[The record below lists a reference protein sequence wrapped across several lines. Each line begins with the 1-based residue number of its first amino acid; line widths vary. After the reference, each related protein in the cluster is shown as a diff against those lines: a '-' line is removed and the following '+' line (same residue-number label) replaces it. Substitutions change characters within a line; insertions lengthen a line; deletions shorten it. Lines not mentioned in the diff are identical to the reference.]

1 MSARE
6 SSSSL
11 KLPTTATKPGSAPHP
26 PAPQSSPSSAVASPG
41 HGHGHGDA
49 STSYQ
54 LKLALGAL
62 GVVYGD
68 IGTSPLYAMRECFNE
83 EHGIAVTQANVMGV
97 LSLIFWA
104 LTLIVSLKYVAYVLR
119 ADNKGEGG
127 ILALMAL
134 ASGALRGKRIYPVL
148 IALGVFGSALLYG
161 DGMITPAISVLSA
174 VEGLQIAA
182 PGLGHLILPLTIAIL
197 IGLFAMQRRG
207 TAGLGA
213 IFGPIM
219 LLWFGSLLGFGIWR
233 TLEHPSVMASV
244 NPMYAAGFLHQHGIA
259 GLLVLGAVVL
269 VVTGGEALYAD
280 LGHFGRSPI
289 RLAWYSVAMP
299 ALLMNYFG
307 QGALLI
313 ADPKAV
319 ENPFFRMMPNVV
331 LYPMVLLSTAATV
344 IASQA
349 LISGVFSLTSQAT
362 MLGLLPRVG
371 IKHTS
376 ADERGQ
382 IYVPF
387 VNWALLLA
395 TIGLVLGFKTSS
407 NLAAAYG
414 IAVTLTMVITTIL
427 AYFLVRHVWGWG
439 VPKALAV
446 SMVFLL
452 PELVFMGAN
461 VIKVEDGG
469 WVPLLIGAMI
479 YVMMLSWKRGREILS
494 QRFREQLLP
503 LSDFF
508 DLMHVD
514 IPARVPGTA
523 VFMTSTK
530 DGTPP
535 ALLHNFMHNRVV
547 HQHIV
552 LLTVVT
558 SDNARVA
565 EEGRFECEDL
575 EHGFVRVVGRYGFM
589 EQPDAPKL
597 LHDAGVIGSVEHVT
611 FFLGRE
617 NLIATAKPGMAK
629 WRVSL
634 FAFLTR
640 NAQPAT
646 KFFNIP
652 ADRVFEIGAQIEL

>member
-1 MSARE
+1 MSAPE
-6 SSSSL
+6 STSSL
-11 KLPTTATKPGSAPHP
+11 KLPAEATKPSAPRHGVP
-26 PAPQSSPSSAVASPG
+26 KSSPSSATAS
-41 HGHGHGDA
+41 HGHSHGDT

-54 LKLALGAL
+54 LKLALAAL

-83 EHGIAVTQANVMGV
+83 EYGIAVTPANVMGI

-134 ASGALRGKRIYPVL
+134 ASQALHGKRMYPVL
-148 IALGVFGSALLYG
+148 IGLGVFGSALLYG
-161 DGMITPAISVLSA
+161 DGVITPAISVLSA
-174 VEGLQIAA
+174 VEGLEIAA
-182 PGLGHLILPLTIAIL
+182 PSLEHVIIPITILIL
-197 IGLFAMQRRG
+197 IGLFAMQRKG
-207 TAGLGA
+207 TGGLGA

-219 LLWFGSLLGFGIWR
+219 ALWFGSLFGFGLWR
-233 TLEHPSVMASV
+233 MLEHPSVLASV
-244 NPMYAAGFLHQHGIA
+244 NPLYAARFLGAHGA
-259 GLLVLGAVVL
+259 TGLLVLGAVVL

-280 LGHFGRSPI
+280 LGHFGRKPI
-289 RLAWYSVAMP
+289 RLAWYGVASP
-299 ALLMNYFG
+299 ALLINYMG
-307 QGALLI
+307 QGSLLL

-319 ENPFFRMMPNVV
+319 ENPFFKMMPSFA
-331 LYPMVLLSTAATV
+331 LYPMVILSTAATV

-349 LISGVFSLTSQAT
+349 LISGVYSLTSQGT
-362 MLGLLPRVG
+362 MLGLLPRVA

-387 VNWALLLA
+387 VNWALCLA
-395 TIGLVLGFKTSS
+395 TIGLVLGFKSSS

-439 VPKALAV
+439 IPKAAAV
-446 SMVFLL
+446 SAIFLA

-461 VIKVEDGG
+461 AIKIEHGG
-469 WVPLLIGAMI
+469 WFPLVVGGAI
-479 YVMMLSWKRGREILS
+479 FAMMLTWKRGREILA
-494 QRFREQLLP
+494 QRFRENLLP
-503 LSDFF
+503 LDDFF

-523 VFMTSTK
+523 VFMVSSR

-535 ALLHNFMHNRVV
+535 SLLHNFMHNRVV

-558 SDNARVA
+558 SESARVS
-565 EEGRFECEDL
+565 EEDRFKIEDL
-575 EHGFVRVVGRYGFM
+575 DHGFIRLVGRYGFM
-589 EQPDAPKL
+589 EQPDAPRL
-597 LHDAGVIGSVEHVT
+597 LLDAGVITSVEHTT

-617 NLIATAKPGMAK
+617 NLIATAHPGMAR
-629 WRVSL
+629 WRVGL

-652 ADRVFEIGAQIEL
+652 PDRVFEIGAQIEL

>member
-1 MSARE
+1 VAA
-6 SSSSL
+6 
-11 KLPTTATKPGSAPHP
+11 ATSAPHP
-26 PAPQSSPSSAVASPG
+26 RAPLSSPSAAAHAPA
-41 HGHGHGDA
+41 HGDG
-49 STSYQ
+49 SPRYQ
-54 LKLALGAL
+54 LKLALAAL

-68 IGTSPLYAMRECFNE
+68 IGTSPLYAMRECFHE
-83 EHGIAVTQANVMGV
+83 EHGIAVSPSNVMGV

-134 ASGALRGKRIYPVL
+134 ASAPLRGQRLHGVL
-148 IALGVFGSALLYG
+148 IALGVFGAALLYG
-161 DGMITPAISVLSA
+161 DGVITPAISVLSA

-182 PGLGHLILPLTIAIL
+182 PGLTHLVIPLTIAIL
-197 IGLFAMQRRG
+197 IGLFAIQKHG
-207 TAGLGA
+207 TAGLGI
-213 IFGPIM
+213 IFGPIT
-219 LLWFGSLLGFGIWR
+219 LLWFGSLLAFGIWR
-233 TLEHPSVMASV
+233 TAEHPGVMASV
-244 NPMYAAGFLHQHGIA
+244 NPMYAAHFLAENGVN

-280 LGHFGRSPI
+280 LGHFGRKPI
-289 RLAWYSVAMP
+289 RLAWYAVVMP

-313 ADPKAV
+313 AEPEAV
-319 ENPFFRMMPNVV
+319 ENPFFRMVPSIA
-331 LYPMVLLSTAATV
+331 LYPMVVLSTAATV

-349 LISGVFSLTSQAT
+349 LISGVFSLTSQGT
-362 MLGLLPRVG
+362 MLGLLPRVN

-387 VNWALLLA
+387 VNWAIMLA
-395 TIGLVLGFKTSS
+395 TIGLVLGFQSSS

-439 VPKALAV
+439 ILKAAAV
-446 SMVFLL
+446 SLVFLA
-452 PELVFMGAN
+452 PEVVFMGAN
-461 VIKVEDGG
+461 AIKIEHGG
-469 WVPLLIGAMI
+469 WFPLVVGAAI
-479 YVMMLSWKRGREILS
+479 FAMMLSWKRGREILA

-503 LSDFF
+503 LTDFF
-508 DLMHVD
+508 DLMRVD

-523 VFMTSTK
+523 VFMTSTRE
-530 DGTPP
+530 GTPP
-535 ALLHNFMHNRVV
+535 AMLHNFMHNRVV

-558 SDNARVA
+558 SDSARVA
-565 EEGRFECEDL
+565 EVDRFKLEQM
-575 EHGFVRVVGRYGFM
+575 EHGFMRLTGRYGFM
-589 EQPDAPKL
+589 EQPDAPRL
-597 LHDAGVIGSVEHVT
+597 LLDAGVISSVEHVT

-617 NLIATAKPGMAK
+617 NLIATQQPGMAK

-652 ADRVFEIGAQIEL
+652 PDRVFEIGAQIEL

>member
-1 MSARE
+1 MSAPE
-6 SSSSL
+6 SSSI
-11 KLPTTATKPGSAPHP
+11 KLSTAATKTTPSAPRHGIP
-26 PAPQSSPSSAVASPG
+26 RSSPSSSLASPG
-41 HGHGHGDA
+41 HGHGDGSA
-49 STSYQ
+49 SYQ
-54 LKLALGAL
+54 LKLAMGAL

-68 IGTSPLYAMRECFNE
+68 IGTSPLYAMRECFSKE
-83 EHGIAVTQANVMGV
+83 YGITVTPANVMGV

-104 LTLIVSLKYVAYVLR
+104 LTIIVSLKYVAYVLR

-134 ASGALRGKRIYPVL
+134 ASGALRGKRVYPVL

-161 DGMITPAISVLSA
+161 DGVITPAISVLSA
-174 VEGLQIAA
+174 VEGLEIAA
-182 PGLGHLILPLTIAIL
+182 PGLEHLVIPVTIAIL

-219 LLWFGSLLGFGIWR
+219 VLWFGSLLGFGIYR
-233 TLEHPSVMASV
+233 TIEHPGVMASV
-244 NPMYAAGFLHQHGIA
+244 NPFYAAHFLHEHGVT

-280 LGHFGRSPI
+280 LGHFGRKPI

-307 QGALLI
+307 QGALLL

-319 ENPFFRMMPNVV
+319 ENPFFKMMPSLA
-331 LYPMVLLSTAATV
+331 LYPMVFLSTAATV

-349 LISGVFSLTSQAT
+349 LISGVFSLTSQGT
-362 MLGLLPRVG
+362 MLGLLPRVA

-387 VNWALLLA
+387 VNWALMVA
-395 TIGLVLGFKTSS
+395 TIGLVLGFKSSS

-427 AYFLVRHVWGWG
+427 AYFLVRHVWGWSI
-439 VPKALAV
+439 PKAAAV
-446 SMVFLL
+446 SAVFLA

-461 VIKVEDGG
+461 AIKIEHGG
-469 WVPLLIGAMI
+469 WFPLVVGAAI
-479 YVMMLSWKRGREILS
+479 FVMMLSWKRGREILS

-503 LSDFF
+503 LDDFF

-523 VFMTSTK
+523 VFMTSTR

-535 ALLHNFMHNRVV
+535 AMLHNFMHNRVV

-552 LLTVVT
+552 LLTVIT
-558 SDNARVA
+558 SDSARVA
-565 EEGRFECEDL
+565 EEDRFKLEDMD
-575 EHGFVRVVGRYGFM
+575 HGFVRLIGKYGFM
-589 EQPDAPKL
+589 EQPDAPRL
-597 LHDAGVIGSVEHVT
+597 LLDAGVITSVEHTT

-617 NLIATAKPGMAK
+617 NLIATQHPGMAR
-629 WRVSL
+629 WRVGL

-652 ADRVFEIGAQIEL
+652 PDRVFEIGAQIEL

>member
-1 MSARE
+1 MSAHE
-6 SSSSL
+6 SSSVV
-11 KLPTTATKPGSAPHP
+11 KLEPGSTAP
-26 PAPQSSPSSAVASPG
+26 AAERQAAKSSPSSAAAAPA
-41 HGHGHGDA
+41 HGHGHGA
-49 STSYQ
+49 EGGTAYQ

-83 EHGIAVTQANVMGV
+83 EYGIAVTHDNVLGI

-104 LTLIVSLKYVAYVLR
+104 LTIIVSLKYVAYVLR

-134 ASGALRGKRIYPVL
+134 ASGPLRGRRAYTVL

-161 DGMITPAISVLSA
+161 DGVITPAISVLSA
-174 VEGLQIAA
+174 VEGLEIATPA
-182 PGLGHLILPLTIAIL
+182 LEKFVIPVTIAIL

-219 LLWFGSLLGFGIWR
+219 LLWFGSLLGFGVYR
-233 TLEHPSVMASV
+233 ALEHPSVLASI
-244 NPMYAAGFLHQHGIA
+244 NPLYAFAFLKENGA
-259 GLLVLGAVVL
+259 TGLLVLGAVVL

-280 LGHFGRSPI
+280 LGHFGRKPI
-289 RLAWYSVAMP
+289 RLAWYAVAMP

-307 QGALLI
+307 QGALLL
-313 ADPKAV
+313 ANPKSV
-319 ENPFFRMMPNVV
+319 ESPFFRMLPSFA

-349 LISGVFSLTSQAT
+349 LISGVFSLTSQGT
-362 MLGLLPRVG
+362 MLGLLPRVN

-387 VNWALLLA
+387 VNWVLMLA
-395 TIGLVLGFKTSS
+395 TIGLVIGFKSSS

-414 IAVTLTMVITTIL
+414 IAVTLTMVITTVL
-427 AYFLVRHVWGWG
+427 AYFLVRHLWGWG
-439 VPKALAV
+439 IPKAAAV
-446 SMVFLL
+446 SLVFLA

-461 VIKVEDGG
+461 AIKIEHGG
-469 WVPLLIGAMI
+469 WFPLVVGAAI
-479 YVMMLSWKRGREILS
+479 FVMMLSWKRGREILA

-503 LSDFF
+503 LDDFF
-508 DLMHVD
+508 DLMRVD

-523 VFMTSTK
+523 VFMTSSR

-535 ALLHNFMHNRVV
+535 AMLHNFMHNRVV

-552 LLTVVT
+552 LLTVQT
-558 SDNARVA
+558 SDQARVA
-565 EEGRFECEDL
+565 EEDRFKL
-575 EHGFVRVVGRYGFM
+575 EAMDHGFVRLLGRYGFM
-589 EQPDAPKL
+589 EQPDAPRL
-597 LHDAGVIGSVEHVT
+597 LLDAGVITSVEHVT

-617 NLIATAKPGMAK
+617 NLIATQHPGMAK
-629 WRVSL
+629 WRVHL
-634 FAFLTR
+634 FAFLAR

-652 ADRVFEIGAQIEL
+652 PDRVFEIGAQIEL

>member
-1 MSARE
+1 MSAPE
-6 SSSSL
+6 STSSL
-11 KLPTTATKPGSAPHP
+11 KLTTEATKSASAHAS
-26 PAPQSSPSSAVASPG
+26 PAPKSSPSAAHASLRDG
-41 HGHGHGDA
+41 HAD
-49 STSYQ
+49 SQSRSYQ
-54 LKLALGAL
+54 LKLAIAAI

-83 EHGIAVTQANVMGV
+83 EHGVAFTRSNVMGV
-97 LSLIFWA
+97 MSLIFWA

-134 ASGALRGKRIYPVL
+134 ASGALRGTRTYAVL
-148 IALGVFGSALLYG
+148 IALGVFGAALLYG
-161 DGMITPAISVLSA
+161 DGVITPAISVLSA
-174 VEGLQIAA
+174 VEGLELAA
-182 PGLGHLILPLTIAIL
+182 PGLHKLIIPITVLIL
-197 IGLFAMQRRG
+197 IGLFALQKHG

-219 LLWFGSLLGFGIWR
+219 LLWFGSLFGFGLWR
-233 TLEHPSVMASV
+233 TLSHPSVVASV
-244 NPMYAAGFLHQHGIA
+244 NPLYAARFLQENGTS

-280 LGHFGRSPI
+280 LGHFGRRPI
-289 RLAWYSVAMP
+289 RSAWYSVVMP

-307 QGALLI
+307 QSALLI
-313 ADPKAV
+313 EDPKAV
-319 ENPFFRMMPNVV
+319 ENPFFLLFPQLL
-331 LYPMVLLSTAATV
+331 LYPMIALSTAATV

-349 LISGVFSLTSQAT
+349 LITGVFSLTSQAT
-362 MLGLLPRVG
+362 MLGLLPRVR
-371 IKHTS
+371 INHTS

-387 VNWALLLA
+387 VNWALMLA
-395 TIGLVLGFKTSS
+395 TIGLVLGFRSS
-407 NLAAAYG
+407 GNLAAAYG
-414 IAVTLTMVITTIL
+414 IAVTLTMVITTVL
-427 AYFLVRHVWGWG
+427 AYFLARRVWKWS
-439 VPKALAV
+439 VVKAGALSLLFLA
-446 SMVFLL
+446 

-461 VIKVEDGG
+461 AIKIEHGG
-469 WVPLLIGAMI
+469 WFPLVVGAGI
-479 YVMMLSWKRGREILS
+479 FTMMLSWRRGREILA

-503 LSDFF
+503 LTDFF
-508 DLMHVD
+508 DLMVVER
-514 IPARVPGTA
+514 PARVPGTA
-523 VFMTSTK
+523 VFMTSSRE
-530 DGTPP
+530 GTPP
-535 ALLHNFMHNRVV
+535 PLLHNFMHNRVV

-552 LLTVVT
+552 LLTVIT
-558 SDNARVA
+558 SDAARVA
-565 EEGRFECEDL
+565 ESERCTVEEM
-575 EHGFVRVVGRYGFM
+575 EHGFIRVVGRYGFM

-597 LHDAGVIGSVEHVT
+597 LHDAGLIGTVEHVT

-617 NLIATAKPGMAK
+617 NLIATKHPGMAR

-652 ADRVFEIGAQIEL
+652 PDRVMELGAQIEL